1 MHANVYCSSICAIV
15 SSFKIGMLK
24 SFFLIFDSRNQKFNF
39 FTISL
44 SFIIRREKLVQT
56 SVKYGWWVRL
66 CVINALRFRWWS
78 HLLLGL
84 AILSSCICS
93 SSGAFLQQPL
103 FGAYKLWRAEPSR
116 QGYRGS
122 VASVASCDDVQAM
135 YRRSSVAERQS
146 RHQKASHRRPCYVT
160 VQLISWANACRYHR
174 RVHWKRHTESWNLTL
189 IDETGSVFSKLTSK
203 PPIARSQF
211 RRLYAYRIP
220 ALVAGRNKGN
230 DRGETGRGQLAATTH
245 VIPAV
250 CMMKRL
256 EYRPHFFLTIC
267 PCRYQKASSRRLL
280 ASLAESDYNWLLSH
294 SVSAETIFAD
304 TSVQWM
310 NTDRYTISVYLYFI
324 KLVQLHSAV

>member
-1 MHANVYCSSICAIV
+1 MPLQLSQATTKHATKCWSRDVKIV
-15 SSFKIGMLK
+15 
-24 SFFLIFDSRNQKFNF
+24 FFRIFDSWNYKFDF
-39 FTISL
+39 FSIIVYQPTRETGSDRRQVRTISTAV
-44 SFIIRREKLVQT
+44 RRHCADVSLVVPSASWSSPAASAAAVVHSSNSHCLAHT
-56 SVKYGWWVRL
+56 S
-66 CVINALRFRWWS
+66 
-78 HLLLGL
+78 
-84 AILSSCICS
+84 
-93 SSGAFLQQPL
+93 
-103 FGAYKLWRAEPSR
+103 FGAPNSR
-116 QGYRGS
+116 PYYRGS
-122 VASVASCDDVQAM
+122 TTVAKT
-135 YRRSSVAERQS
+135 Y
-146 RHQKASHRRPCYVT
+146 RPCT
-160 VQLISWANACRYHR
+160 GAHQLWWDKADIKRHRADDMLRGDPTDNRANACRYHR
-174 RVHWKRHTESWNLTL
+174 RVNWKRQTGSWNLTL